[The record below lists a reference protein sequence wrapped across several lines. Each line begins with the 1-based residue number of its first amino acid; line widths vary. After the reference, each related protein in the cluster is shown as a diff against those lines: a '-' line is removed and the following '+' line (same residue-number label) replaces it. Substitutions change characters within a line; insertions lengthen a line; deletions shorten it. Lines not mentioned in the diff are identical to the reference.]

1 MFRPASRALLRA
13 PAAARGPAPARRFIS
28 TTPSGTKSRSWKNT
42 FVRVG
47 LAAGAIYYYN
57 TSSVFAETPSLSFRP
72 KPAPKPEDE
81 KPLPTLDSVK
91 PKSREEKP
99 KTQPAET
106 AASTPDDANVSE
118 QSEQSLKSAEELEE
132 EAGQQAAFNPETG
145 EINWDCPC
153 LGGMAYGPCG
163 QEFRAA
169 FSCFVYSE
177 EEPKGIDCIDKF
189 KAMQDCFRAHPDVY
203 GAELEDDDEAPAAA
217 PSEPAPVDAAG
228 QPLAAQVDASVPPA
242 EKREHALE
250 ARDQAKSTSELPETD
265 EVIPKAWH
273 ESESEKKP
281 EQQTEK

>member
-13 PAAARGPAPARRFIS
+13 PAARSPVAPQARRFIS
-28 TTPSGTKSRSWKNT
+28 STPSGKSRSWKNT
-42 FVRVG
+42 FVRLGLVG
-47 LAAGAIYYYN
+47 GAIYYYN
-57 TSSVFAETPSLSFRP
+57 TSSAFAETPSLSFRP

-91 PKSREEKP
+91 PKSRDEKP

-106 AASTPDDANVSE
+106 TSTPENAAAPQTPE
-118 QSEQSLKSAEELEE
+118 QLKSAEELEE
-132 EAGQQAAFNPETG
+132 EASQQAAFNPETG

-163 QEFRAA
+163 EEFRAA

-189 KAMQDCFRAHPDVY
+189 KGMQDCFRAHPDVY
-203 GAELEDDDEAPAAA
+203 GAELEDDDEAAAA
-217 PSEPAPVDAAG
+217 PSEPAPTDVPD

-242 EKREHALE
+242 DKREHALE
-250 ARDQAKSTSELPETD
+250 ARDQVKSAAVEVPEAD
-265 EVIPKAWH
+265 EVVPKAWH

>member
-13 PAAARGPAPARRFIS
+13 PAARSPVAPSARRFIS
-28 TTPSGTKSRSWKNT
+28 STPSGKSRSWKNT
-42 FVRVG
+42 FLRLG
-47 LAAGAIYYYN
+47 LAGGAIYYYN

-81 KPLPTLDSVK
+81 KSLPTLDSVK
-91 PKSREEKP
+91 PKLRDEKP
-99 KTQPAET
+99 KSQTQPAEST
-106 AASTPDDANVSE
+106 DNAAAPQNPE
-118 QSEQSLKSAEELEE
+118 QLKSAEELEE
-132 EAGQQAAFNPETG
+132 EASQQAAFNPETG

-163 QEFRAA
+163 EDFRAA

-203 GAELEDDDEAPAAA
+203 GAELEDDDEVAAA
-217 PSEPAPVDAAG
+217 AATSEPAVTDAPG

-242 EKREHALE
+242 DKRERALE
-250 ARDQAKSTSELPETD
+250 ARDQVKSAAGEVPEAD
-265 EVIPKAWH
+265 QVVPKAWH
-273 ESESEKKP
+273 ESEGEKKP